1 MNTIITDTD
10 TTQNHS
16 SELTETP
23 GGHNRMFEE
32 MPPTRLFF
40 RCAIP
45 NMISMAVVSLYT
57 IADGIFVGYYI
68 GAQALAA
75 INVALADHIIVA
87 DNDFV
92 SMADSGLLV

>member
-10 TTQNHS
+10 TTQNRS

-68 GAQALAA
+68 GARPWPPS
-75 INVALADHIIVA
+75 IW
-87 DNDFV
+87 
-92 SMADSGLLV
+92 SCP